1 MRVSVATFARLTKA
15 RSEGLLGQIWDQRE
29 AYGERSDCSVIAMS
43 CAFGI
48 PYNVAHD
55 ILKDAGRVDKRGF
68 GFCAWLRQTV
78 AALDHICGYKVT
90 PVRVPR
96 LTLSQVRRD
105 FPKGRFV
112 IRKSGHA
119 FAMIDGKI
127 LDPEASG
134 PRAIVTDI
142 FLLERV

>member
-1 MRVSVATFARLTKA
+1 
-15 RSEGLLGQIWDQRE
+15 
-29 AYGERSDCSVIAMS
+29 MS

-55 ILKDAGRVDKRGF
+55 ILKGAGRVDKRGF
-68 GFCAWLRQTV
+68 YFCDWLRDVV
-78 AALDHICGYKVT
+78 AAMDHICGYKVT
-90 PVRVPR
+90 PVRVPPH

-119 FAMIDGKI
+119 FAMIDGQI
-127 LDPEASG
+127 LDAEASG
-134 PRAIVTDI
+134 PRTIVTDI
-142 FLLERV
+142 FLLERA